1 MADDTTPTPTHPPV
15 NRVTLT
21 TLGAMV
27 GIAAG
32 SFGMYLSI
40 TDRSAIAQEKF
51 EARIIEQVKKE
62 GAVENRLTRL
72 EERVQ
77 VLRAASNTPTPPV
90 QIVTPV
96 PAAQPVVAPSP

>member
-1 MADDTTPTPTHPPV
+1 
-15 NRVTLT
+15 
-21 TLGAMV
+21 MV

-40 TDRSAIAQEKF
+40 IDRSAVAQEKF

-77 VLRAASNTPTPPV
+77 VLRTASSPSVSPPL
-90 QIVTPV
+90 QIVTPSIA
-96 PAAQPVVAPSP
+96 PPVTPTP

>member
-1 MADDTTPTPTHPPV
+1 MSEGPNSSPAHLSV

-32 SFGMYLSI
+32 SFGMYISI
-40 TDRSAIAQEKF
+40 IDRSAVAQEKF

-77 VLRAASNTPTPPV
+77 VLRTASSPSVSPPL
-90 QIVTPV
+90 QIVTPSIA
-96 PAAQPVVAPSP
+96 PPVTPTP